1 MTLGQLVRAMRAI
14 AGVLLLLVAAYAG
27 WLTTLLFDTGH
38 FRTEGSPAGAA
49 IFVVLLMAPL
59 VALVALVFAILLLRP
74 SKAQVA
80 ARMQAGSI
88 PKSPEKASRRGE
100 RWHRHANGARLGA
113 LFNDGRAVLLW
124 IAADA
129 SSAQRTEG
137 GVRNPRALTH
147 PFVCRNGMLVQL
159 PFLWTVPDTLAE
171 RGIARFEASGD
182 CSEALGWRPLAV
194 PESADSQAWPSALA
208 DGLG

>member
-80 ARMQAGSI
+80 AVAVGT
-88 PKSPEKASRRGE
+88 PVARRPP
-100 RWHRHANGARLGA
+100 HRSVRAA
-113 LFNDGRAVLLW
+113 LPHTAP
-124 IAADA
+124 A
-129 SSAQRTEG
+129 
-137 GVRNPRALTH
+137 
-147 PFVCRNGMLVQL
+147 
-159 PFLWTVPDTLAE
+159 
-171 RGIARFEASGD
+171 
-182 CSEALGWRPLAV
+182 
-194 PESADSQAWPSALA
+194 
-208 DGLG
+208 